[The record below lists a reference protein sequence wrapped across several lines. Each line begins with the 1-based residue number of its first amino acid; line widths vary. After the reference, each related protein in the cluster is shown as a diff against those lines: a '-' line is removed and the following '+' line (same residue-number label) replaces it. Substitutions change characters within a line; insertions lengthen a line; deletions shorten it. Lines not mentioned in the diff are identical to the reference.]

1 MNTAPRYAL
10 TVLAVFT
17 AVALTGCTG
26 TIINPVGATEYTQPG
41 DLCGDGTCETA
52 TVDRVVDGDTLD
64 IAGTDGEI
72 QRVRV
77 LGIDTPETV
86 HPERDVECMGHEASA
101 ATGGLTTAGT
111 AVTIVSDP
119 RADSEDDY
127 GRRLAHVVATDG
139 TNLGENLLERGLAT
153 TTTFPHSLSDHYTST
168 EDTAR
173 SNATGLWGEC

>member
-1 MNTAPRYAL
+1 MRKTSRYTLLAL
-10 TVLAVFT
+10 VATT
-17 AVALTGCTG
+17 AVVLTGCTG

-52 TVDRVVDGDTLD
+52 TVDRVIDGDSLD
-64 IAGTDGEI
+64 IVGSDGET

-86 HPERDVECMGHEASA
+86 HPDRDVECMGPEASA
-101 ATGGLTTAGT
+101 ATGGLATAGT

-139 TNLGENLLERGLAT
+139 TNLGENLLERGLAS

>member
-1 MNTAPRYAL
+1 MRQTTRYTLVTLVA
-10 TVLAVFT
+10 TT
-17 AVALTGCTG
+17 AVAFAGCTG

-41 DLCGDGTCETA
+41 DLCGEGACETA
-52 TVDRVVDGDTLD
+52 TVDRVIDGDTLD
-64 IAGTDGEI
+64 ITGTEGEI

-86 HPERDVECMGHEASA
+86 HPERDVECMGPEASA
-101 ATGGLTTAGT
+101 ATGGLATAGS

-153 TTTFPHSLSDHYTST
+153 TTTFPHSLTDHYTAT

-173 SNATGLWGEC
+173 SNAAGIWSEC